1 MWVWHKPFSNDCFS
15 PLPIAIF
22 WLFQKSPHWPSMQN
36 FLSPHA
42 PGARIPWLGIS
53 MWGSDP
59 SHFVENLCNCT
70 YPFFFFFWWVTH
82 LGVWHFSILCLLLPI
97 SFFILLLWGKF
108 LLVFRSYS
116 SVAALYFGVPMWGS
130 ELGSSYSAML
140 TTASYMSAFISKP
153 YCWDYSHSYEVC
165 FRIRN
170 KKPWNLF
177 FLKTTWLFEFPWDC
191 IWILGWIFLF
201 LHKKHFVIL
210 IGIGWIHR
218 SS

>member
-1 MWVWHKPFSNDCFS
+1 MSLTQALFKWLLQPSSHSHLLALPEVTPLAFNAKFSESSCSWCKDSLARDLNVGLR
-15 PLPIAIF
+15 PLPF
-22 WLFQKSPHWPSMQN
+22 CRESLQLY
-36 FLSPHA
+36 LS
-42 PGARIPWLGIS
+42 
-53 MWGSDP
+53 
-59 SHFVENLCNCT
+59 
-70 YPFFFFFWWVTH
+70 FFFFFWWVTH

-177 FLKTTWLFEFPWDC
+177 FLKTTWLFEFPWDF